1 MADNFDFMD
10 IFKTGFLAGVGAVT
24 MGAEKS
30 KEIVD
35 KFVEKGKITVE
46 QGKALNQ
53 ELKHKV
59 DDAVAE
65 SKDKAQ
71 QSKKTV
77 ETAKAAGEAVKSN
90 DFAEFLSHLTPEQ
103 MASLKAAIEKS
114 GEPKTGDAEPKAEEA
129 EPAETPEEN

>member
-53 ELKHKV
+53 ELKHTVKENLGKDQPQKDGAKDIDSFV
-59 DDAVAE
+59 D
-65 SKDKAQ
+65 S
-71 QSKKTV
+71 
-77 ETAKAAGEAVKSN
+77 
-90 DFAEFLSHLTPEQ
+90 LSDEEL
-103 MASLKAAIEKS
+103 SDLKAKLADK
-114 GEPKTGDAEPKAEEA
+114 
-129 EPAETPEEN
+129 